1 MVMNLIRGRDTHVAE
16 NYKRGLP
23 HYVVGLDLGQASDY
37 TAICV
42 MDRQLKPIGK
52 PESTHE
58 WQNRGSLYDG
68 SHRVAVWRTLVENV
82 MTVRYL
88 DRPPL
93 RTSYTRI
100 VEGVLDRI
108 EALFSRDLYP
118 NGGKVVLVIDATGVG
133 RGVVD
138 MFYSA
143 ANNRDLA
150 NVEISLMPCT
160 ITGSTGHAKI
170 EDGFVRLPKHELI
183 HTGGVIPMQTGRL
196 KWGPRVKNRDVL
208 EKELLTYTKKI
219 NIATGSTQFE
229 PWREKEHDDLLFA
242 TCLAGWAW
250 SKKTPSYLTQR
261 RSEQYVELPT
271 PEPGGYMPLTGTP
284 LPPLP

>member
-1 MVMNLIRGRDTHVAE
+1 MVMAMIRGRGKHVAE
-16 NYKRGLP
+16 NYQRGLP

-37 TAICV
+37 TAVCV
-42 MDRQLKPIGK
+42 MDRQLKPTGS
-52 PESTHE
+52 PESTRE
-58 WQNRGSLYDG
+58 RRNLPDLSGSE
-68 SHRVAVWRTLVENV
+68 SVPVWRQPVENV

-93 RTSYTRI
+93 RTPYTRI
-100 VEGVLDRI
+100 VDRVLDRI
-108 EALFSRDLYP
+108 QALFPRDLYP
-118 NGGKVVLVIDATGVG
+118 KGGKAILVIDATGVG

-138 MFYSA
+138 MFYRA
-143 ANNRDLA
+143 GRERDLGD
-150 NVEISLMPCT
+150 VEISLLPCT
-160 ITGSTGHAKI
+160 ITGGTGRASASG
-170 EDGFVRLPKHELI
+170 GFVSLPKHELI
-183 HTGGVIPMQTGRL
+183 HTDGVIPLQSGRL

-242 TCLAGWAW
+242 VCLAGWAW
-250 SKKTPSYLTQR
+250 DKRTPTHLSTR
-261 RSEQYVELPT
+261 RSEQYVELPA
-271 PEPGGYMPLTGTP
+271 PEPGGYTPLTGSA

>member
-1 MVMNLIRGRDTHVAE
+1 MVMNYIRGRDTHVAQ

-42 MDRQLKPIGK
+42 MDRQLKPVGK
-52 PESTHE
+52 PENTYERRNLPDLS
-58 WQNRGSLYDG
+58 GSEK
-68 SHRVAVWRTLVENV
+68 VAVWKQQVENV

-93 RTSYTRI
+93 RTSYTKI
-100 VEGVLDRI
+100 VDGVLDRI
-108 EALFSRDLYP
+108 VALFPRDLYP
-118 NGGKVVLVIDATGVG
+118 RGGKAVLVIDATGVG

-138 MFYSA
+138 MFYRA
-143 ANNRDLA
+143 GKERDLG
-150 NVEISLMPCT
+150 NVGISLTPCT
-160 ITGSTGHAKI
+160 ITGGTGRASANG
-170 EDGFVRLPKHELI
+170 GFVSLPKHELI
-183 HTGGVIPMQTGRL
+183 HTGGVIPMQAGRL
-196 KWGPRVKNRDVL
+196 KWGPRIKNRDVL

-242 TCLAGWAW
+242 VCLAGWQWAH
-250 SKKTPSYLTQR
+250 KTPSYLTQR
-261 RSEQYVELPT
+261 RSEQYVELPD
-271 PEPGGYMPLTGTP
+271 PGGKTPILGTP